1 MTTPIPMRKMLRL
14 FRVRI
19 LRSDGA
25 AGERKMTVWALQPID
40 VQRLVPKSDDEYVDF
55 DEMQAADTALARLFL
70 SKKPKVKDLKD
81 FYSTMSRCLKVDS
94 SLLNALNLTIPGVRH
109 PILSNVLLK
118 VATAIK
124 DGNSSENALKQ
135 LEEILPDTHVAMI
148 ESGFGSGQL
157 PDVFRRLSSNLDS
170 QYATVRRV
178 KKVLVY
184 PGILSVMGASV
195 LIGVAVF
202 VYPKMAEIYTGF
214 HAKLPWETQIMIDS
228 TTFLNKHWWLMVLFA
243 YGTFAFIKSV
253 PGHMKRPW
261 VQDAICRFKP
271 TRNLV
276 QKMSLSES
284 LKTLNMLMESNISI
298 SEALTMAAKATFY
311 HRHIRFW
318 TNLREDIKRGKDT
331 VVAISK
337 YGQLLGDEAPLI
349 ISSMRTG
356 ANNGKIGQVAGDLA
370 SGYSED
376 VEDAL
381 ANINQFIEPVVITFF
396 GMLVAALVLSIYM
409 PLISLSKA
417 LMPGH

>member
-1 MTTPIPMRKMLRL
+1 
-14 FRVRI
+14 
-19 LRSDGA
+19 
-25 AGERKMTVWALQPID
+25 
-40 VQRLVPKSDDEYVDF
+40 
-55 DEMQAADTALARLFL
+55 
-70 SKKPKVKDLKD
+70 
-81 FYSTMSRCLKVDS
+81 
-94 SLLNALNLTIPGVRH
+94 
-109 PILSNVLLK
+109 
-118 VATAIK
+118 
-124 DGNSSENALKQ
+124 
-135 LEEILPDTHVAMI
+135 
-148 ESGFGSGQL
+148 
-157 PDVFRRLSSNLDS
+157 
-170 QYATVRRV
+170 
-178 KKVLVY
+178 
-184 PGILSVMGASV
+184 
-195 LIGVAVF
+195 
-202 VYPKMAEIYTGF
+202 
-214 HAKLPWETQIMIDS
+214 
-228 TTFLNKHWWLMVLFA
+228 
-243 YGTFAFIKSV
+243 
-253 PGHMKRPW
+253 
-261 VQDAICRFKP
+261 
-271 TRNLV
+271 
-276 QKMSLSES
+276 